1 MTGGVTAG
9 HCGAGSVSCAHSA
22 SGFTSTPGIASS
34 SGTVGFAPTTPS
46 YRKLTAEQKEELKK
60 RQEERAAKKRQRKET
75 QNSAKANT
83 KAKIPGATSKKVKL
97 RLYVTVLKLKLHF

>member
-1 MTGGVTAG
+1 V
-9 HCGAGSVSCAHSA
+9 

-60 RQEERAAKKRQRKET
+60 KQEERATKKRQRKET
-75 QNSAKANT
+75 RNEARANT